1 MTIFAERATAKINL
15 TLEVLGRRADGY
27 HELRS
32 LVAFARDAAD
42 VVTLDISRPAGC
54 EVNGPFG
61 GSIAGQNLIEVTLA
75 KLAQVDAGLQ
85 LGHVTLT
92 KNLPVA
98 AGIGGGSADAAA
110 VLRAVTRANIGRSVF
125 DVRAIALSIGSDVPV
140 CCANQLAWMTGT
152 GDGVMRLEA
161 SGFETM
167 YAVIANPRVAV
178 PADKTA
184 QVYRA
189 LRAPPL
195 APDAELEIP
204 WLPELRPKLLSYMAQ
219 TKNALQ
225 PAAIKIVPEIAIV
238 LDELAALPGAKLTRM
253 SGGGPTCFAMFDTA
267 DAATAAAAKLSAGRP
282 GWWVIA
288 SELE

>member
-1 MTIFAERATAKINL
+1 MTIIEERAPAKINL

-32 LVAFARDAAD
+32 LVAFAVDAFD
-42 VVTLDISRPAGC
+42 IVTLDTSRPPGC
-54 EVNGPFG
+54 DVTGPFG
-61 GSIAGQNLIEVTLA
+61 GSIAGQNLVELTLA
-75 KLAQVDAGLQ
+75 KLAAADAGLK

-110 VLRAVTRANIGRSVF
+110 VLRAVARANPDRASAIDWS
-125 DVRAIALSIGSDVPV
+125 AIALSIGSDVPV
-140 CCANQLAWMTGT
+140 CLQNRLSWMTGAGESVT
-152 GDGVMRLEA
+152 PA
-161 SGFETM
+161 ETSLNGLH
-167 YAVIANPRVAV
+167 AVIVNPRVPV

-189 LRAPPL
+189 LRASTL
-195 APDAELEIP
+195 AADIDRR
-204 WLPELRPKLLSYMAQ
+204 LPEPTFDLIASGC
-219 TKNALQ
+219 NALE
-225 PAAIKIVPEIAIV
+225 PAAIEIVPEISDV
-238 LDELAALPGAKLTRM
+238 LAELAKLPGAKLTRM

-267 DAATAAAAKLSAGRP
+267 DAAKRAAAELSARRP
-282 GWWVIA
+282 AWWFAA

>member
-85 LGHVTLT
+85 LGYVTLT

-161 SGFETM
+161 SDFETM

-195 APDAELEIP
+195 ASDAELEIP

-238 LDELAALPGAKLTRM
+238 LDELAAQPGAKLTRM

-267 DAATAAAAKLSAGRP
+267 DAAKAAAAKLSARRP